1 MYLPLW
7 IDMEGK
13 KVLVAGGGE
22 VALRRAKTVIEAGAD
37 VTLIAPEREK
47 GWEELSVQWQK
58 EKYEDQPV
66 DDYDLVIIAT
76 DHSETN
82 QKLNRRCKEK
92 NIPVNDATRGTEG
105 RVIFPGVIRS
115 GGFTAA
121 VTSEGKT
128 PFLTRKV
135 KGDITA
141 LLSEYDEELLG
152 LLSETRAY
160 IIEKYPREKETL
172 LRKLAR
178 LPVKEI
184 REKGDRYAITDWLQ
198 REQTGINSNQTD

>member
-13 KVLVAGGGE
+13 KVLVVGGGE
-22 VALRRAKTVIEAGAD
+22 VALRRAKTVLEAGAD
-37 VTLIAPEREK
+37 VTLIAPERVK

-58 EKYEDQPV
+58 EKYEDRPV
-66 DDYDLVIIAT
+66 DGYDMVIIAT

-105 RVIFPGVIRS
+105 SVIFPGVIRG

-135 KGDITA
+135 KGDIAA
-141 LLSEYDEELLG
+141 LLNEYDEELLG

-160 IIEKYPREKETL
+160 IIENYPREKEAL

>member
-13 KVLVAGGGE
+13 KVLVVGGGE
-22 VALRRAKTVIEAGAD
+22 VALRRAKTVLEAGAD
-37 VTLIAPEREK
+37 VTLIAPERVK
-47 GWEELSVQWQK
+47 GWEELSLQWQK
-58 EKYEDQPV
+58 EKYEDRPV
-66 DDYDLVIIAT
+66 DGYDLVIIAT

-105 RVIFPGVIRS
+105 SVIFPGVIRS

-135 KGDITA
+135 KGDIAA
-141 LLSEYDEELLG
+141 LLNEYDEELLG

-160 IIEKYPREKETL
+160 IIEKYPREKEAL